1 VMKTVPSSKWFSYI
15 TNTKFACQELIA
27 VGIRSLRRD
36 LDAHGTEQVYD
47 FLTQIVSDD
56 DMFVSVALIVF

>member
-1 VMKTVPSSKWFSYI
+1 M

-56 DMFVSVALIVF
+56 DMFLSVALIVF